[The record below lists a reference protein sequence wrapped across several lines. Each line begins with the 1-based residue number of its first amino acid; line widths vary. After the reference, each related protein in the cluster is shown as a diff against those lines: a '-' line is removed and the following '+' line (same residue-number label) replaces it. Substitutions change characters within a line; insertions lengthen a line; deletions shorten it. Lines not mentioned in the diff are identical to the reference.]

1 MDIQLDAVLSRRL
14 SHSLR
19 RGGFSL
25 IELLAVIGIIAVLIG
40 IALPAFAGV
49 RRTAKSVRCQAN
61 LRSILSGLQGYR
73 DDHQGLIPW
82 SSVTQ
87 ATGEDPGAFGVLAD
101 YIGVPVPTDSQDGTY
116 EQIEPYVCPA
126 DIGLSELTGF
136 SYAYRPS
143 SFMQVLSEDWSRRD
157 VLEIMELFTIPQVN
171 QNSVSYPQGA
181 PVIMDSLRFHLS
193 GSRGRR
199 YPIDDL
205 RGYNQAFLD
214 GSVRTGK

>member
-1 MDIQLDAVLSRRL
+1 MQLDATPPRRIT
-14 SHSLR
+14 HSFR
-19 RGGFSL
+19 RVGFSL

-40 IALPAFAGV
+40 LALPAFAGV

-82 SSVTQ
+82 STVTQ
-87 ATGEDPGAFGVLAD
+87 STGEDPGAFGVLAD
-101 YIGVPVPTDSQDGTY
+101 YIGVALPTGSQDGMY

-143 SFMQVLSEDWSRRD
+143 SYMQVLPEDWSRRD
-157 VLEIMELFTIPQVN
+157 ALEIIKLFSEPQIL
-171 QNSVSYPQGA
+171 QNGVSFPQGA
-181 PVIMDSLRFHLS
+181 PVIMDSLRFHLP
-193 GSRGRR
+193 GSRGR
-199 YPIDDL
+199 YYSHEDL

-214 GSVRTGK
+214 GSVRVGK